1 MKMLGHN
8 FEATSSQTLYML
20 HFQQTLFRSQQKKK
34 SSPFKGPLT
43 IKLQKI
49 DNQNTSLIG

>member
-20 HFQQTLFRSQQKKK
+20 HFQQTLFEAGKKENQALLKVLKQQNYKKY
-34 SSPFKGPLT
+34 
-43 IKLQKI
+43 
-49 DNQNTSLIG
+49 NQNLSLIG